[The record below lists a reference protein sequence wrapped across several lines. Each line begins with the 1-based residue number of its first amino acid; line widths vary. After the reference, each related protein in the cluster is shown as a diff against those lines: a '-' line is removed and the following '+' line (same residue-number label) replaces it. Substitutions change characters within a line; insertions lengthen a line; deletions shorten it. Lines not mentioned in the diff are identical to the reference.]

1 MKTYFEHSDK
11 AINAQLLVIL
21 LVELAKQRGVQA
33 DKLLKGTKL
42 FQQDLAKPQLRI
54 AHQQFVKLISNSLKY
69 LPQADVPFLLGSR
82 LFPMYLGAIGQAL
95 KHTRNIESMI
105 RLVTCKQLAIFP
117 FMFMRSAAT
126 KQHKYLLFN
135 QAISNES
142 LEYQR
147 FMTEMLVSVLVSI
160 AKQKNIPV
168 SRIECK
174 FPYEKPNHIEQYQAY
189 LPIAYRFSN
198 AAEPPFSS
206 LQVKFDLGL
215 VKTELA
221 DSNPVLTA
229 HYLKQITR
237 ERQSVGFLQFMMQRL
252 YEQLANRG
260 DISLEWLAEQLG
272 YSAATLKRKLASHG
286 TSYQQLIDSMRQ
298 QTAVFLLT
306 EQGFNNEKIAHE
318 LKFSDI
324 TNFRRSFKRWTGM
337 TPSHFLE
344 MASRTS

>member
-1 MKTYFEHSDK
+1 MKTYFEHGDK

-54 AHQQFVKLISNSLKY
+54 SHQQFVRLISNTLKY
-69 LPQADVPFLLGSR
+69 LPQADIPFLLGSR

-105 RLVTCKQLAIFP
+105 RVVTCKQLAIFP

-142 LEYQR
+142 RECQR
-147 FMTEMLVSVLVSI
+147 FMTEMLVSLLVSI

-168 SRIECK
+168 SRIEFK

-189 LPIAYRFSN
+189 LPVAYRFSN
-198 AAEPPFSS
+198 AAESSFSS

-229 HYLKQITR
+229 HYLKQTTW
-237 ERQSVGFLQFMMQRL
+237 EKQNVGFLQFMMQRL
-252 YEQLANRG
+252 SEQLTNRG
-260 DISLEWLAEQLG
+260 DVSLEWLAEQLG

>member
-1 MKTYFEHSDK
+1 MKTYFEHGDK

-54 AHQQFVKLISNSLKY
+54 SHQQFVKLISNTLKY

-95 KHTRNIESMI
+95 KHARNLESMI
-105 RLVTCKQLAIFP
+105 RVVTCKQLAIFP
-117 FMFMRSAAT
+117 FMFMRSTVT

-142 LEYQR
+142 LEYQQ

-160 AKQKNIPV
+160 AKQKGIPV
-168 SRIECK
+168 SRIEFK

-189 LPIAYRFSN
+189 LPVAYRFSN
-198 AAEPPFSS
+198 IEQPSFSS

-229 HYLKQITR
+229 HYLKQINR
-237 ERQSVGFLQFMMQRL
+237 EQQYVGFLQFMMQRL
-252 YEQLANRG
+252 SEQLTNRG
-260 DISLEWLAEQLG
+260 DVSLEWLAEQLG